1 MAWQILIW
9 KKNKGKILKIGK
21 STSESLQTFGIR
33 EQTKNKSPKLVWEIL
48 VCNREQ
54 YQIHKTRQNKGNI
67 CIPNRQ
73 TDRKYYD
80 LESQERW
87 METRTKGKK
96 KHPHFRKT
104 KNRSNIRHEF
114 WGTVQIH
121 NLDGQNNTGE
131 T

>member
-1 MAWQILIW
+1 MYS
-9 KKNKGKILKIGK
+9 K
-21 STSESLQTFGIR
+21 
-33 EQTKNKSPKLVWEIL
+33 
-48 VCNREQ
+48 
-54 YQIHKTRQNKGNI
+54 
-67 CIPNRQ
+67 Q
-73 TDRKYYD
+73 TDRQKI
-80 LESQERW
+80 LWSGESKERW